1 MKTDRPSRVDDLLDA
16 LRRAR
21 QAFMNG
27 ETCSLVWMRERRMI
41 MKEAEILGI
50 TDELLA
56 RGSEM

>member
-1 MKTDRPSRVDDLLDA
+1 MKKDQPSRADDLLDA

-27 ETCSLVWMRERRMI
+27 ETCSLVWTRERRMI
-41 MKEAEILGI
+41 WKEAEILGI
-50 TDELLA
+50 TDELLS